1 MKKKNFFLAHK
12 QFTFFLI
19 LALLIILGAIFAPVV
34 TGGADERFS
43 DGGPGGTQP
52 GAYFWHR

>member
-19 LALLIILGAIFAPVV
+19 LALLIILGAIFAP
-34 TGGADERFS
+34 ERFS